1 MKLFNLKKNVV
12 EISTPE
18 DTTPNI
24 AYFFKLLWRKL
35 SRLISINLLS
45 LLQLAP
51 LLAAFLI
58 YFWADTTPSITNPM
72 YPALQGAIM
81 LGEATPADYATLFL
95 SSIQMNMPYIS
106 IPTIIAIGALLLVF
120 ALTFGLWNVGLSYL
134 MRELVTGNPV
144 FILSDMKHAI
154 KKNFKQ
160 GFFFGL
166 LDFIICAILAIDI
179 ISMKT
184 IPLGFYGDVMS
195 ILIVAIAV
203 IYIIMRFYLYL
214 MLITFDM
221 TVKKLFKNA
230 LIFVPLGIKRSL
242 LAILWIIIMIGINIL
257 IMILYFPLGV
267 VLPIIYLPALP
278 MFTAT
283 YAAFP
288 TIKKYM
294 IDHV

>member
-1 MKLFNLKKNVV
+1 MKLFKSKKNVV

-35 SRLISINLLS
+35 SRLVSINLLS
-45 LLQLAP
+45 ILQFTP
-51 LLAAFLI
+51 LLVAFLI

-72 YPALQGAIM
+72 YPVLQGAVI
-81 LGEATPADYATLFL
+81 LGDASAADLATLFL

-106 IPTIIAIGALLLVF
+106 IPAIIAIGALILFF
-120 ALTFGLWNVGLSYL
+120 ALTFGFWNVGLTYL

-144 FILSDMKHAI
+144 FIFSDMKHAI

-166 LDFIICAILAIDI
+166 LDFIICTVLVVDI
-179 ISMKT
+179 ISIRT
-184 IPLGFYGDVMS
+184 IPLGFSGDVMS
-195 ILIVAIAV
+195 VLIVAITV
-203 IYIIMRFYLYL
+203 IYILMRFYLYL

-221 TVKKLFKNA
+221 NTKKLFKNA

-242 LAILWIIIMIGINIL
+242 LAILWIIIMIAINIL
-257 IMILYFPLGV
+257 IMILYFPLGI

-278 MFTAT
+278 MFTAA

-294 IDHV
+294 IDHE

>member
-1 MKLFNLKKNVV
+1 MKLFNLKRNTV
-12 EISTPE
+12 EIEIPE

-24 AYFFKLLWRKL
+24 KYFFKLIRRKF
-35 SRLISINLLS
+35 SRLVSINLLAIF
-45 LLQLAP
+45 QFAP

-58 YFWADTTPSITNPM
+58 YFWADTTPTITNPM
-72 YPALQGAIM
+72 YPVLQGAIT
-81 LGEATPADYATLFL
+81 LGEAYPADYVTLFL
-95 SSIQMNMPYIS
+95 SSIQLNMPYIS
-106 IPTIIAIGALLLVF
+106 ITTIIIIGLLILLF

-144 FILSDMKHAI
+144 FIFSDMKHAI
-154 KKNFKQ
+154 KRNFKQ
-160 GFFFGL
+160 GFLFGI
-166 LDFIICAILAIDI
+166 LDFIICAVFIVDIL
-179 ISMKT
+179 SMKS
-184 IPLGFYGDVMS
+184 IPASFIGDVMA

-221 TVKKLFKNA
+221 SIKKIFKNA

-242 LAILWIIIMIGINIL
+242 LAILWIIVMLVINVL
-257 IMILYFPLGV
+257 IMILYFPLGIA
-267 VLPIIYLPALP
+267 LPILYLPAFP

-283 YAAFP
+283 YAAYP

-294 IDHV
+294 IDPN